1 MMVAFLYFFIA
12 AFLAFYVP
20 GNVLLKRFKFDSLS
34 NFLFSVLL
42 GIVLWAYQG
51 FIFGF
56 LQVRQFSYIYL
67 IVFLLIWIK
76 MSVIDQRI
84 KVPKISLDKKDF
96 LLILLLVIGVGIQL
110 SFTFLNGIAIKNGI
124 YFCCGIPDSLYH
136 IGLTNSLVNHFPPFE
151 PAMSGVVVENYHY
164 LSNLVEAELIR
175 VFHLSLIFTQYQYMS
190 LLVSILLGLSMIVIS
205 RLLKLGRTFS
215 FFLLIFLFFWGDITY
230 VLSLLVGK
238 GLRFN
243 TPFLYDS
250 TNLWFSPPRAFGALI
265 NFVGIGLFIVW
276 IKKNSVYLSVL
287 LGVIFGSLV
296 GFKIYNGFIVFV
308 GLFFVSLYFL
318 KIKDYKKLLLP
329 VITLIISLAIYLPVN
344 NQASG
349 LSFVGLWRIENFIV
363 QHGFGLGH
371 LELARQIYLAHGNIL
386 RLIEYE
392 AIYALAY
399 FIFVFGSLNIAWF
412 QSIRSLKMFPKE
424 LNFFLIPSIFIS
436 LIVGF
441 FFFQKVS
448 GSNTSQFI
456 ITAEI
461 ISVLYA
467 ALACTVITKR
477 LGKFKFIFVA
487 LLILFTIPRVVDQT
501 QANILTQVNKGG
513 YLVDS
518 KEMDGLSYL
527 KHKTSPSSLIL
538 SDNQRLKI
546 EKTCYYIGFL
556 SDRSLFLCDANG
568 ILKDHG
574 ANVDKRSRDLEE
586 IVKNFNSDKSTRLLL
601 SNKIDYIYTSSA
613 KGIPSNDSK
622 VLKTVFLND
631 KIRIIKVK
639 R

>member
-1 MMVAFLYFFIA
+1 MIVTFLYFFIA

-20 GNVLLKRFKFDSLS
+20 GNVLLKKFKFDSLS
-34 NFLFSVLL
+34 NFLFSVVL

-56 LQVRQFSYIYL
+56 LQIRQFSYVYL

-84 KVPKISLDKKDF
+84 KVPKINLDKKDF

-110 SFTFLNGIAIKNGI
+110 SFTFLNGIAVKSGV
-124 YFCCGIPDSLYH
+124 YFCCGLPDSLYH

-151 PAMSGVVVENYHY
+151 PAISEAVVKNYHY
-164 LSNLVEAELIR
+164 FSNLVEAELIR
-175 VFHLSLIFTQYQYMS
+175 VFHLPLIFTQYQYVS
-190 LLVSILLGLSMIVIS
+190 LLVSTLLGLSMIVIS

-215 FFLLIFLFFWGDITY
+215 FFLLFFLFFWGDITY
-230 VLSLLVGK
+230 VLSFLIGK

-250 TNLWFSPPRAFGALI
+250 TALWYSPPRAFGALI
-265 NFVGIGLFIVW
+265 SFVGIGLFIVW
-276 IKKNSVYLSVL
+276 IKKNSIYFSIL
-287 LGVIFGSLV
+287 LGIVFGSLV
-296 GFKIYNGFIVFV
+296 GFKIYNGFFVFV
-308 GLFFVSLYFL
+308 GLFFVSIYFL
-318 KIKDYKKLLLP
+318 KIKDYKRLLLP

-349 LSFVGLWRIENFIV
+349 LSFIGLWRIENFIA
-363 QHGFGLGH
+363 QPGFGLGH
-371 LELARQIYLAHGNIL
+371 LELARQIYLAHNNIP
-386 RLIEYE
+386 RIIEYE
-392 AIYALAY
+392 TIYALAY

-412 QSIRSLKMFPKE
+412 QSKKSLKMFPKE
-424 LNFFLIPSIFIS
+424 LNIFLIPSIFVS

-441 FFFQKVS
+441 FFFQKIA

-467 ALACTVITKR
+467 ALACTVITRK
-477 LGKFKFIFVA
+477 LGKFKFIFIA

-518 KEMDGLSYL
+518 KELDGLNYL
-527 KHKTSPSSLIL
+527 RYKTPSSSLIL

-556 SDRSLFLCDANG
+556 SDRSLFLCDSNG

-574 ANVDKRSRDLEE
+574 ASVNQRSKDLEK
-586 IVKNFNSDKSTRLLL
+586 IIKNFNSDESTRLLL
-601 SNKIDYIYTSSA
+601 SNKIDYIYTSST
-613 KGIPSNDSK
+613 KGIFASDSII
-622 VLKTVFLND
+622 LETVFLND